1 MAGEQLAL
9 SGRGQFC
16 STPTLGGRKVQA
28 SEKPPI
34 DGYNYNSV
42 ILTELV
48 ANPAQVYP
56 LATTTTLS
64 VFRLPV
70 KSSIVGLWLATSIV
84 NPNAVS
90 CGVFVGKIN
99 QQKTIIDLSKASNL
113 YFQHIS
119 KSGNTISRTGGLAF
133 GEQSG
138 LSINTD
144 EQIGIY
150 LSGSDASLQI
160 LYALSIVWITAG

>member
-1 MAGEQLAL
+1 MAGEILIP
-9 SGRGQFC
+9 SSRGQFC
-16 STPTLGGRKVQA
+16 STPTVGNRQPVTM
-28 SEKPPI
+28 EKPPI

-48 ANPAQVYP
+48 SNPGQAYP
-56 LATTTTLS
+56 LATTTTTS
-64 VFRLPV
+64 VFRFPV

-90 CGVFVGKIN
+90 CGAFVGKIN
-99 QQKTIIDLSKASNL
+99 QEKTVIDLGKAANL

-119 KSGNTISRTGGLAF
+119 KSANTISRTGGLAF

-138 LSINTD
+138 LNVNTD
-144 EQIGIY
+144 EQIGVY
-150 LSGSDASLQI
+150 LTGSDASLQI
-160 LYALSIVWITAG
+160 LYALSIVWITSN